1 MGEQELQPH
10 QDARVKQAEQLVAGL
25 IAQQLSRA
33 PRSPASIVRFTVGAT
48 YAGLDR
54 GKGIGYYFTRTSLG
68 MEFRLSGSALDIRAH
83 LAPADS
89 WDEDGFC
96 LFYGDGQLRASVS
109 TPADVSRVVFWRFY
123 QFNENE
129 DAWRLVIAGPAF
141 MTSDYAGAVLVGK
154 HDL

>member
-25 IAQQLSRA
+25 IAQQQTRTS
-33 PRSPASIVRFTVGAT
+33 ASTVRFTVGAT

-54 GKGIGYYFTRTSLG
+54 GKGIGYYFTRTSSG
-68 MEFRLSGSALDIRAH
+68 MGFRLSGSALDIRVH

-89 WDEDGFC
+89 WDEDGSC
-96 LFYGDGQLRASVS
+96 LFYGDSQLRASVS
-109 TPADVSRVVFWRFY
+109 TPADVSSVVFCRCYRFD
-123 QFNENE
+123 EKE